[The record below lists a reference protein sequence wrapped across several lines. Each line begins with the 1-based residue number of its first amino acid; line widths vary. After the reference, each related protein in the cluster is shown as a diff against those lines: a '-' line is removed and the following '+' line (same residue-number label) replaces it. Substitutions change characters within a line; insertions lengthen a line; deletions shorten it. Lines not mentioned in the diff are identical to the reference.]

1 MKKCNYEGCSYNVFG
16 KGFCKQHYP
25 KTPLKKNSKS
35 LKKSYLS
42 KLSTEK
48 YLKDKEIK
56 KEHTKKLHNWFQE
69 LWESEP
75 HYSEIS
81 GDWLGNENSS
91 IYWHHLYPKN
101 KYPQYEFDRDNI
113 VRLTASEHQ
122 ECEFNPTKYKYVVD
136 KLELLKKKYEILY

>member
-1 MKKCNYEGCSYNVFG
+1 MKLNKKICISCNNECFIYS
-16 KGFCKQHYP
+16 KKRCKNCAV
-25 KTPLKKNSKS
+25 KEDFKPLKKI
-35 LKKSYLS
+35 
-42 KLSTEK
+42 TEK
-48 YLKDKEIK
+48 STIK
-56 KEHTKKLHNWFQE
+56 KTVKKENTLKLHNWFQE

-81 GDWLGNENSS
+81 GEWLGNENSS